1 MKLLKLFSV
10 AIFIFVSSM
19 CFYSCKTDS
28 KTRRIENIE
37 NAVATLTIF
46 TYDGKG
52 ESKFGLMNLGHSFL
66 SISNMSQSDIIIGS
80 YKLNSNES
88 VCVGTWSIQE
98 HFGVWYNV
106 ESNYIRLYEKYLGR
120 LSVTKYLEEND
131 IETICD
137 FIATHDYWSP
147 IYNCSYFAIN
157 LWNSV
162 AKQNEKLDTYLIYS
176 PSKLSS
182 QLKTFQEYQI
192 NKSIKTNYDFGYFNE
207 TMFVSFNLEGDEYV

>member
-1 MKLLKLFSV
+1 MKSFKIFFI

-19 CFYSCKTDS
+19 CFYACKNETTIR
-28 KTRRIENIE
+28 KIENLT
-37 NAVATLTIF
+37 NPVATLSIY
-46 TYDGKG
+46 TYDGKS

-66 SISNMSQSDIIIGS
+66 SISNTSKTKIKIGNFE
-80 YKLNSNES
+80 LESNES
-88 VCVGTWSIQE
+88 VCVGTWSIQD

-106 ESNYIRLYEKYLGR
+106 ESNYIRIYEKYLGR
-120 LSVTKYLEEND
+120 ISVTKYLEEKD
-131 IETICD
+131 IETICN

-162 AKQNEKLDTYLIYS
+162 AKESERLDTYLIYS

-182 QLKTFQEYQI
+182 QLKTFKEFEV
-192 NKSIKTNYDFGYFNE
+192 NKSIKTSNDFGYFKE
-207 TMFVSFNLEGDEYV
+207 TMYVDFNLEGDVYV